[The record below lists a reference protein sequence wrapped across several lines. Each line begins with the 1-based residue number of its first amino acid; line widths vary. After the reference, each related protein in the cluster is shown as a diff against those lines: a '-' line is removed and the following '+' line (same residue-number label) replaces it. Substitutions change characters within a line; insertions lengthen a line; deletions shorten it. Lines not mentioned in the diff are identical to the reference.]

1 MNIRLASKMTPLHKK
16 ILSVAILLILVALA
30 IYYLKNNISDFNQLA
45 IVSPWLIILL
55 VILFLIT
62 YVAISSINLYLL
74 KPLGVNLE
82 VKESF
87 MLSVMTGFYNLITPF
102 RGGMAARAVYLKK
115 KYKFPYTDFLATLA
129 ASYVLI
135 FLVAG
140 IVGLFSVYY
149 IYKITAQLSL
159 IILGVFLVSTLS
171 MLFIIIFSPR
181 IPETK
186 YPWLNR
192 FIRVING
199 WHLIRKNKKVVLATL
214 FFSFLQLLI
223 GSTMLYLQFRVFGIQ
238 IPFTSTLFITALNS
252 IGILLA
258 ITPAGLGITEAIT
271 VFSASTLGILPAQS
285 LSAALL
291 GRAISLI
298 VLFIL
303 GPIFSY
309 ILLKK
314 KPSDIIRRRK

>member
-1 MNIRLASKMTPLHKK
+1 MTPLHKK

>member
-1 MNIRLASKMTPLHKK
+1 MRKTLKSTIS
-16 ILSVAILLILVALA
+16 IIILLALLFFAGKYVYDNIHIFRELSIVNPLFLA
-30 IYYLKNNISDFNQLA
+30 IIPLLLLINLLVTGMMNAQPLRPLGVHLKTWEEFQLA
-45 IVSPWLIILL
+45 IV
-55 VILFLIT
+55 T
-62 YVAISSINLYLL
+62 R
-74 KPLGVNLE
+74 
-82 VKESF
+82 
-87 MLSVMTGFYNLITPF
+87 FYNLITPF

-115 KYKFPYTDFLATLA
+115 RYKFPYTDFLATLA

-135 FLVAG
+135 FLVSGLA
-140 IVGLFSVYY
+140 GLFASYA
-149 IYKITAQLSL
+149 IYKTTGQVSW
-159 IILGVFLVSTLS
+159 IISGIFMAITLS

-181 IPETK
+181 IRETRHN
-186 YPWLNR
+186 WLNR

-199 WHLIRKNKKVVLATL
+199 WHLIRKDSRVILATL
-214 FFSFLQLLI
+214 FFSFMQLLI

-238 IPFTSTLFITALNS
+238 VPFISTLFISSLNS

-303 GPIFSY
+303 GPIFSWV
-309 ILLKK
+309 LLK
-314 KPSDIIRRRK
+314 RKT

>member
-1 MNIRLASKMTPLHKK
+1 MTPLHKK

-115 KYKFPYTDFLATLA
+115 KYKFPYIDFLATLA